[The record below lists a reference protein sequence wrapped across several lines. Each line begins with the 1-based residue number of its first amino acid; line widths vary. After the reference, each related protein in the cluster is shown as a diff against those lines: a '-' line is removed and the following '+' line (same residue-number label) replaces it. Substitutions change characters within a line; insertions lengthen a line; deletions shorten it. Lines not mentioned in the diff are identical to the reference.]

1 MINYLFSNPLL
12 FFVYLISLLISLS
25 IHEFSHAWVAD
36 YLGDP
41 TARLQGRLTL
51 NPKAHIDIFGMIFL
65 LLFGFGWGKPVPVDA
80 FNLKN
85 PRKDTL
91 WISLAGP
98 TSNFILAILLSI
110 VLRLFILF
118 KLQFIFTISLVVIV
132 FLIRMNI
139 VLGIFNLL
147 PISPLDGFKVVE
159 GLLPEEK
166 AREWAGL
173 ERLGFIFL
181 LALIFPIGNSSLL
194 DNILGPVSNFITNLL
209 FPLSLTGGI
218 I

>member
-1 MINYLFSNPLL
+1 MINYLFSNPIL
-12 FFVYLISLLISLS
+12 FFIYLISLLISLS

-51 NPKAHIDIFGMIFL
+51 NPKAHIDTFGIVFL
-65 LLFGFGWGKPVPVDA
+65 LLFGFGWGKPVPVDS

-98 TSNFILAILLSI
+98 ASNFILAILLSI
-110 VLRLFILF
+110 ILRLFILF
-118 KLQFIFTISLVVIV
+118 KLQFFLTISLVVFV
-132 FLIRMNI
+132 FLIKMNI

-159 GLLPEEK
+159 GLLPEKK
-166 AREWAGL
+166 AQEWAGL
-173 ERLGFIFL
+173 ERLGFLFL

-194 DNILGPVSNFITNLL
+194 DNIIGPVSNFITNLL